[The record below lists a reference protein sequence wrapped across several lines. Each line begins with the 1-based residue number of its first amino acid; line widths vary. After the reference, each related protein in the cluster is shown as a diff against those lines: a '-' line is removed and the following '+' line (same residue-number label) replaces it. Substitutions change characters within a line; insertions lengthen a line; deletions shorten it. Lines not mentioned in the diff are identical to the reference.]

1 MKLTKSDLEII
12 LQEGEGQKIEFK
24 ESFSQSLAKDIVAF
38 ANALGGRIFIGVDD
52 NGSIKRIN
60 ITNKLKSQI
69 IDFARNCD
77 PPIVVELQTLNNIV
91 IIDVKEGSDKP
102 YQCKEGFFLRQSS
115 NSQKLTRNQIV
126 QFYIDETRIRF
137 DTQINQKFNYLK
149 DFDRRKLKQYL
160 DTIHINTRYKT
171 EDVLIN
177 LGIAQRRQG
186 RFLFNNA
193 GVLFFA
199 KEPCKF
205 FQSAYLD
212 AVVFKGTERV
222 SVIDRKTFKGGL
234 LENLNSARIYL
245 REHLNMRYEYRND
258 WKHKNVYELP
268 MDALREAVA
277 NALMHRNYF
286 ISGANIS
293 ICIFDDRVEIISP
306 GGLPKPLTMRDLG
319 KKSKRRNEIIADLF
333 SRLDFVEKLGTG
345 ISKIRRWMTEYGLK
359 IPRIEAN
366 GFFTITFNRSVI
378 TRKSKVSVKS
388 VGKVSVKS
396 VGKEERKKTILKKIT
411 TNKPFTSAILAK
423 EFGVNEKTIERDIE
437 ELKRTGKIRF
447 VGPKRSGRYELL
459 ES

>member
-1 MKLTKSDLEII
+1 MKLTKSDLKII
-12 LQEGEGQKIEFK
+12 LQQGEGQKIEFK
-24 ESFSQSLAKDIVAF
+24 ESFSQSLAKNIVAF
-38 ANALGGRIFIGVDD
+38 ANALGGKIFIGVDD
-52 NGSIKRIN
+52 NGSIKGIN

-69 IDFARNCD
+69 IDLARNCD
-77 PPIVVELQTLNNIV
+77 PPIVVELQILNNIV

-186 RFLFNNA
+186 KFLFNNA
-193 GVLFFA
+193 GLLFFA

-212 AVVFKGTERV
+212 VVVFKGTERV
-222 SVIDRKTFKGGL
+222 SVIDRKIFKGGL

-245 REHLNMRYEYRND
+245 REHLNMGYEYRND

-277 NALMHRNYF
+277 NALMHRDYF

-293 ICIFDDRVEIISP
+293 VCIFDDRVEIISP

-345 ISKIRRWMTEYGLK
+345 ISKMRRWMTEYGLK

-366 GFFTITFNRSVI
+366 GFFTITFNRAVI
-378 TRKSKVSVKS
+378 TGKSKVSVKS

-411 TNKPFTSAILAK
+411 TNNPFTLVILAK
-423 EFGVNEKTIERDIE
+423 EFGVNKKTIERDIE
-437 ELKRTGKIRF
+437 ELKKTGKIRF
-447 VGPKRSGRYELL
+447 IGPKRSGRYELL
-459 ES
+459 K